1 MNARLRLISRRMV
14 PMLALAASIATGAAQ
29 AATPRPLDAE
39 ELAVSAGSWLC
50 ERYLPAAGAR
60 GPAAQGIVDAVEPFV
75 LDYVAGVADATGR
88 PLPETPETRQ
98 RILSLL
104 GEGCR
109 ADSGR
114 AIRDVTLLAGRAMI
128 ESVAAAAG
136 PPTGPAHPGPGH
148 AGCGDWLAAR
158 SRASAPR
165 EDNWAEGYV
174 NARFERAGRGLIPTA
189 RNRLRVLSQVADACA
204 ATPSAMLREGARRAA
219 DQALAAL
226 GSPR

>member
-1 MNARLRLISRRMV
+1 MV
-14 PMLALAASIATGAAQ
+14 PLLALAASIAAGATQ
-29 AATPRPLDAE
+29 AAAPRPLDAE

-50 ERYLPAAGAR
+50 ERYLPAAGTR
-60 GPAAQGIVDAVEPFV
+60 DPAAQGIVDAVEPFA
-75 LDYVAGVADATGR
+75 LGYVAGVADATGR
-88 PLPETPETRQ
+88 ALPETAQTQR

-109 ADSGR
+109 ADGGR

-128 ESVAAAAG
+128 ESVAPAAEPPAG
-136 PPTGPAHPGPGH
+136 PPHAGPGQ
-148 AGCGDWLAAR
+148 ARCSEWLAAR
-158 SRASAPR
+158 TRSSTPR

-204 ATPSAMLREGARRAA
+204 ATPSASLREGARRAA